1 MENPDTPS
9 LPRDSPSTAA
19 VTNFPH
25 PPQIRNS
32 QTKRPQPSTPQ
43 PTKLWNLRPN
53 KKTQKRAADHSAKST
68 APNRPRAS
76 TAPLR
81 RQPREVGGADE
92 DADVR
97 RVLWRPPHPSSPAAM
112 PPSPHRGEG
121 TAIWVPPSEI
131 GGFPTRPPSFS
142 RTTEASTEG
151 TAHAPV
157 PAHKRQH
164 QWGSSQ
170 SRSPQAGHSPAPYS
184 KEEKGVHRGEPP
196 MRVFRFLSARAER
209 NAPGRAH
216 PCPPAAQGD
225 SKRGPP
231 L

>member
-53 KKTQKRAADHSAKST
+53 KKTRKRAADHLAKST

-81 RQPREVGGADE
+81 RQPREAGGADE
-92 DADVR
+92 GADVR
-97 RVLWRPPHPSSPAAM
+97 RIPWRPPHPSSPAAM
-112 PPSPHRGEG
+112 PPSPCGGKATPKAAQR
-121 TAIWVPPSEI
+121 EI
-131 GGFPTRPPSFS
+131 GGPSRPPNRC
-142 RTTEASTEG
+142 RTTQASAEG
-151 TAHAPV
+151 TTQASIHTQAAAPMGEKPV
-157 PAHKRQH
+157 QIPT
-164 QWGSSQ
+164 
-170 SRSPQAGHSPAPYS
+170 SRSLPRPVFQGR
-184 KEEKGVHRGEPP
+184 KGGT
-196 MRVFRFLSARAER
+196 
-209 NAPGRAH
+209 
-216 PCPPAAQGD
+216 
-225 SKRGPP
+225 
-231 L
+231 